1 MARIVN
7 TTTGL
12 IAAAFVALCGSA
24 KADTAARPDG
34 NLMVVSGGQ
43 NSVIFIATDQTVRK
57 GDIAEVVV
65 LDVFDPGLP
74 VGQGRVVESVVR
86 RRLDCAARTY
96 QDLGTSGYDD
106 AGKVILTMPQEP
118 ARPIPQGSGYD
129 FLARVACDGAEP
141 PQKMLA
147 VGHAAALKLGRELLA
162 AHR

>member
-1 MARIVN
+1 MARIAN

-12 IAAAFVALCGSA
+12 IATALVWLYSPA
-24 KADTAARPDG
+24 NAETNARPEG

-43 NSVIFIATDQTVRK
+43 GSVVFITTDQTVRN
-57 GDIAEVVV
+57 GDIADVLV
-65 LDVFDPGLP
+65 LDIFDPGLP
-74 VGQGRVVESVVR
+74 VGASRVVESVVR

-106 AGKVILTMPQEP
+106 AGNVVLTMPREP
-118 ARPIPQGSGYD
+118 ARPIPAGSGYD